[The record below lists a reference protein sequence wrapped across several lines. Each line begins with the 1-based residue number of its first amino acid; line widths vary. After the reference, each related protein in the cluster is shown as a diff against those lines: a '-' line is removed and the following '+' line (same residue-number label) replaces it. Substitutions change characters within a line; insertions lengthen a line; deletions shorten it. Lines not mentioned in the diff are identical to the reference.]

1 MKKYMMLA
9 ACVLAAACMATG
21 CAQAKEQGMEKLISA
36 EELIKRAELSKESY
50 SQKLLEKFI
59 EDYDITAENVEC
71 LNIQALLEE
80 YSETENKK
88 TLIFDGLGESSRK
101 EHFTQDVSAIAF
113 YENKGSSSECVYYD
127 LEKNLR
133 YYAEDEYL
141 FSDIEKGEKQE
152 VSDLD
157 ALLEKLEAYGLW
169 KLESKEDDY
178 ADGGEGSMELAVFY
192 EDASYFHVSIEN
204 LSKNAPDGYEKLKE
218 LLLS

>member
-127 LEKNLR
+127 LEKISAIMQKMNIS
-133 YYAEDEYL
+133 
-141 FSDIEKGEKQE
+141 FPI
-152 VSDLD
+152 
-157 ALLEKLEAYGLW
+157 
-169 KLESKEDDY
+169 
-178 ADGGEGSMELAVFY
+178 
-192 EDASYFHVSIEN
+192 
-204 LSKNAPDGYEKLKE
+204 
-218 LLLS
+218 